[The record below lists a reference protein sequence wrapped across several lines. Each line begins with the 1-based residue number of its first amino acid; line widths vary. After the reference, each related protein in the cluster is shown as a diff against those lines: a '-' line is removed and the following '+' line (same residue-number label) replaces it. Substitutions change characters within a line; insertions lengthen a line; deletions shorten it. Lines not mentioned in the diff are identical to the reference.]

1 MMSFKFNIF
10 FLFRKTSEQKSAIKD
25 GIRAM
30 SQGCSLLGFVIAK
43 LTTLV
48 RSLLH
53 ATLFCQWG
61 YQRVNKIVKFK
72 WNFLV
77 WFCQPKKN
85 QSKKHK
91 LLHKKKGQHGQNV
104 LNFVLNFFLICPIL
118 ITSLGTPSQLNNR
131 MNSSSVQK
139 PHFTQQVLQSV
150 LCLVVTIKIKRPWSR
165 IF

>member
-72 WNFLV
+72 WNFVV

-85 QSKKHK
+85 QTKKHK
-91 LLHKKKGQHGQNV
+91 LLYKKKGQLGQNG
-104 LNFVLNFFLICPIL
+104 LNFLYDCFSHFFF
-118 ITSLGTPSQLNNR
+118 SY
-131 MNSSSVQK
+131 SSYSYVYN
-139 PHFTQQVLQSV
+139 LY
-150 LCLVVTIKIKRPWSR
+150 SR
-165 IF
+165 INNFVGYTISTEQSNEL

>member
-1 MMSFKFNIF
+1 MPTFMILRWKVIFLTMMSFKFNIF

-53 ATLFCQWG
+53 ATLFCKWG

-72 WNFLV
+72 W
-77 WFCQPKKN
+77 
-85 QSKKHK
+85 K
-91 LLHKKKGQHGQNV
+91 LWYDSVSPRKIKLKSI
-104 LNFVLNFFLICPIL
+104 NFFIRRRVHLVKNFEFSFRLFFPL
-118 ITSLGTPSQLNNR
+118 FNL
-131 MNSSSVQK
+131 
-139 PHFTQQVLQSV
+139 HLQ
-150 LCLVVTIKIKRPWSR
+150 
-165 IF
+165 F